1 MIFSVP
7 KQSIFLV
14 VFLFVFSSCNNK
26 LKYFNNHM
34 LLEYRWSNEE
44 IKKIQFFLSEDIY
57 LWRKLRVED
66 TRIKNGKIRIV
77 DDSEVEEVLIA
88 KNTPGV
94 VIFIPKKNKFAVS
107 FDENDELFLMFGPNP
122 QRRDKYVLLAKDWDR
137 RVGKVTYGGEVYNT
151 TSESAFAGLLV
162 DIKEAKN
169 VKYSS
174 QKASG
179 RRVRG

>member
-1 MIFSVP
+1 
-7 KQSIFLV
+7 
-14 VFLFVFSSCNNK
+14 
-26 LKYFNNHM
+26 M

-107 FDENDELFLMFGPNP
+107 FDENDGN
-122 QRRDKYVLLAKDWDR
+122 Y
-137 RVGKVTYGGEVYNT
+137 
-151 TSESAFAGLLV
+151 SAGLKTR
-162 DIKEAKN
+162 II
-169 VKYSS
+169 
-174 QKASG
+174 
-179 RRVRG
+179 VRS